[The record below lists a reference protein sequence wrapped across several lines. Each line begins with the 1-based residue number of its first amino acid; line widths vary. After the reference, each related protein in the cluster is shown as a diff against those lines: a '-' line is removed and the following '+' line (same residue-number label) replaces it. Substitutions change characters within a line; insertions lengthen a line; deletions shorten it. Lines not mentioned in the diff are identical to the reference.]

1 MSAEKSIPNS
11 NDQGNDQSPPASFF
25 DFITSSRG
33 ASIVIPAILAV
44 GGLIAI
50 GQNSGAIR
58 APGSA
63 PAAMTSVAAE
73 APSIKSSVAQ
83 AMAKASQEVA
93 SKSSF
98 SPEQQAEI
106 GALVKAYL
114 MNNPEVMAEVQAA
127 FESKQEKEQ
136 AAKMQ
141 VAIKENA
148 KELYQSAAA
157 PFAGNP
163 KGDITVV
170 EFFDYNCGY
179 RKKALA
185 DVASLIEKD
194 KDVKVVLKEF
204 PILSKGSEET
214 AKVALA
220 AKMQG
225 KYWEFHRAML
235 DSSGQATEATALKVA
250 EKVGLDLARL
260 KKDIGSAEVK
270 KEIDDTRKLAQ
281 RMGIQGTPH
290 FLIGDRVIPGAPE
303 GLTELLL
310 QNVTEIRKAG
320 GCKIC

>member
-1 MSAEKSIPNS
+1 MSQDHPLT
-11 NDQGNDQSPPASFF
+11 PPAANPNATSFF
-25 DFITSSRG
+25 DYLTSSKG
-33 ASIVIPAILAV
+33 AMVAIPAILAL

-50 GQNSGAIR
+50 GQNSGMIR
-58 APGSA
+58 SPGE
-63 PAAMTSVAAE
+63 PATLAAAAASEPASVKAA
-73 APSIKSSVAQ
+73 VAT

-98 SPEQQAEI
+98 TAEQQAEI

-114 MNNPEVMAEVQAA
+114 LNNPDVMVEVQTALEA
-127 FESKQEKEQ
+127 RQEKEQ
-136 AAKMQ
+136 NAKMQ

-157 PFAGNP
+157 PIAGNP
-163 KGDITVV
+163 KGDVTVV

-179 RKKALA
+179 CKKALPDLA
-185 DVASLIEKD
+185 GLIEKD

-204 PILSKGSEET
+204 PILSKGSEE
-214 AKVALA
+214 AARVALA

-235 DSSGQATEATALKVA
+235 DSQGQANEASALKVA
-250 EKVGLDLARL
+250 EKAGLDVARL
-260 KKDIGSAEVK
+260 KKDITSAEVK

-290 FLIGDRVIPGAPE
+290 FLVGDRVIPGAPE

-310 QNVTEIRKAG
+310 QTVAEIRKSG
-320 GCKIC
+320 GCKVC